1 MEDKINYKLLNILII
16 IAIVC
21 LLYFIRGL
29 WIGVV
34 VNIFNILAPFMLA
47 FALAYVIYPLLRKL
61 VNSGAPKWLAILTIC
76 ILGFGS
82 LFLLMVLT
90 IPLLYEQILLFISNI
105 TMLLSDLSTKY
116 ELNFGGLQSSLS
128 EFSSHIISGLGSSI
142 SDGAINVVNSSVSVV
157 STGVVVVCAAI
168 YFLIDMDKIRVIIKK
183 YFNRKNRRTSL
194 FLTKLDDELT
204 KYIGGLGKNILIQVI
219 EYTLAFAIIGHPNY
233 LILGILSGLS
243 AIIPWFG
250 GFLVG
255 VVLFG
260 LSPWMTICY
269 SDSLGIL
276 FPVLTYYLYTKPARN
291 SWMKRAEQMLAV
303 VVCCIGYYI
312 KPQCMIMLIA
322 IVLIELFTFYKE
334 RRIRLLVKPLA
345 LLVVACLSL
354 AVTSSILTIQYESI
368 GVKLDPEMPRR

>member
-1 MEDKINYKLLNILII
+1 MKDKINYKLLNFLII

-61 VNSGAPKWLAILTIC
+61 VETGAPKWLAILTIC

-142 SDGAINVVNSSVSVV
+142 SDGAINAVNSSVSVV

-168 YFLIDMDKIRVIIKK
+168 YFLIDMDKVREAIKK
-183 YFNRKNRRTSL
+183 YFNRKNRRTCL

-219 EYTLAFAIIGHPNY
+219 EYTFAFAIIGHPNY

-255 VVLFG
+255 V
-260 LSPWMTICY
+260 LSLLVSSVISTKMFLLTVIIC
-269 SDSLGIL
+269 
-276 FPVLTYYLYTKPARN
+276 
-291 SWMKRAEQMLAV
+291 
-303 VVCCIGYYI
+303 VVCPILDGNVIGPKVYGKTNKLHPLLVI
-312 KPQCMIMLIA
+312 FAVSAGGAIGGFWGIVLSLPVA
-322 IVLIELFTFYKE
+322 IVIKATYNFY
-334 RRIRLLVKPLA
+334 RRDIDRKIKFIKKKV
-345 LLVVACLSL
+345 
-354 AVTSSILTIQYESI
+354 
-368 GVKLDPEMPRR
+368 